1 MAITKLVLAAC
12 WAMHASVSVS
22 GHYMPGVKTL
32 TFKEG
37 EEVELKVNAIT
48 SIHTQI
54 PKPYYNLPFCEPE
67 GGPKMA
73 SENLGEFITGNK
85 VQSSPYTINMLQE
98 MYCQKVCQKTLDAG
112 SARLLKSHIL
122 RAYHNNWIIDNL
134 PSAAIGATEGKRQ
147 KHYAGG
153 FPIGFVDSKAPVR
166 TKGVK
171 KEKRKARKKRL
182 GLADVYVYNHVNI
195 VLDYHKPADAK
206 DEGYRVVGFSVEPM
220 SIKHNFLGDYQ
231 WDGKS
236 DDGWKKMLS
245 TCTATEHMVRNNIQ
259 SNQVVASGEKI
270 LYTYDVTWKES
281 DVAWSSR
288 WDVYLN
294 EEGLVP
300 AEVHWYSITNSI
312 FVVVFLSLLIISVL
326 VKNLKNDIANYNTL
340 AAELLDEEEDDDDEV
355 DETGWKLVH
364 ADVFRPPSNFPML
377 YCVLVGSG
385 TQLLISL
392 FATICL
398 AAVGFLNPSRR
409 GSMMTCV
416 LVLFMLFGIVAGY
429 VSSRLYKAFR
439 GRAWQLCTV
448 CTAIFFPGLCF
459 AVFLFFNTVLAFYKS
474 SGSVP
479 FLDILILAVMWCG
492 VSIPLVFV
500 GAFFGFK
507 KEAMQFP
514 TVTST
519 IARQIPQPSSLLL
532 SPKVAIFYAGLIPFS
547 GAYVELFFIMS
558 SLWMDQYYYVFGFT
572 FIVFLILLLTC
583 AEVAVLLVYYQLL
596 NENHRW
602 WWFSLMCGGSVSFLF
617 FGYSVVWFASLEGSR
632 YLFTYALYFG
642 YTFLMCFAIF
652 LVCGSFSTLVCLWFV
667 KKIFAAIKVD

>member
-1 MAITKLVLAAC
+1 
-12 WAMHASVSVS
+12 
-22 GHYMPGVKTL
+22 
-32 TFKEG
+32 
-37 EEVELKVNAIT
+37 
-48 SIHTQI
+48 
-54 PKPYYNLPFCEPE
+54 
-67 GGPKMA
+67 
-73 SENLGEFITGNK
+73 
-85 VQSSPYTINMLQE
+85 
-98 MYCQKVCQKTLDAG
+98 
-112 SARLLKSHIL
+112 
-122 RAYHNNWIIDNL
+122 
-134 PSAAIGATEGKRQ
+134 
-147 KHYAGG
+147 
-153 FPIGFVDSKAPVR
+153 
-166 TKGVK
+166 
-171 KEKRKARKKRL
+171 
-182 GLADVYVYNHVNI
+182 
-195 VLDYHKPADAK
+195 
-206 DEGYRVVGFSVEPM
+206 
-220 SIKHNFLGDYQ
+220 
-231 WDGKS
+231 
-236 DDGWKKMLS
+236 
-245 TCTATEHMVRNNIQ
+245 
-259 SNQVVASGEKI
+259 
-270 LYTYDVTWKES
+270 
-281 DVAWSSR
+281 
-288 WDVYLN
+288 
-294 EEGLVP
+294 
-300 AEVHWYSITNSI
+300 
-312 FVVVFLSLLIISVL
+312 LLIISVL